1 MKATLIKDS
10 DVSELKIS
18 SLPTKPTAPR
28 SLGGMGYG
36 AREMKEAF
44 DKLPMFII
52 EQFNA
57 LIEDV
62 HALGEDSLAGA
73 IPTGIKDGHTL
84 RDLFT
89 DIKNGELVAYLFT
102 GGQSLATHILQIKEE
117 IRELSARLEE
127 LASSL
132 KEEKCQ
138 E

>member
-10 DVSELKIS
+10 DISELKIS

-36 AREMKEAF
+36 AKEMKEAF

-57 LIEDV
+57 LIGDV
-62 HALGEDSLAGA
+62 YALGEDSLAGA

-84 RDLFT
+84 KDLFT
-89 DIKNGELVAYLFT
+89 DIKNGELASYLFT
-102 GGQSLATHILQIKEE
+102 SEQSLSTHVLQIKEE
-117 IRELSARLEE
+117 IRELSARLDEVV
-127 LASSL
+127 SSL

>member
-10 DVSELKIS
+10 DISELKIS

-36 AREMKEAF
+36 AKEMKEAF

-57 LIEDV
+57 LIGDV
-62 HALGEDSLAGA
+62 YSLGEDSLAGA

-84 RDLFT
+84 KDLFT
-89 DIKNGELVAYLFT
+89 DIKNGELASYLFT
-102 GGQSLATHILQIKEE
+102 SEQSLSTHVLQIKEE
-117 IRELSARLEE
+117 IRELSARLDEVV
-127 LASSL
+127 SSL